1 MMISENSL
9 NLAVVGNCN
18 IAALIDSRARV
29 VWYCVPRFDG
39 DPVFCS
45 LLNNGDVEKGF
56 WDIELFDFAR
66 SEQRYRPNSAV
77 VITTLY
83 DNQGGVVEITDFAPR
98 FKQYG
103 RIYRPMSLVRH
114 IKPRKGA
121 PRIRI
126 RIRPAYDYGGAR
138 PETTRGSNHIRY
150 VMPDLTLRVTTDG
163 PVTYLLEE
171 VPFVLD
177 KPVTMLMGPDESLTQ
192 PVAEIGRAF
201 HEKTDEYWREWCR
214 YLSLPFEW
222 QEAVIRAAITLK
234 LCSFEES
241 GGIVAAMTTSI
252 PEAPGSG
259 RNWDYRH
266 CWLRDSFFVVNALN
280 ALGVTWTME
289 EYLSYITNI
298 VAQAKDGYL
307 QPVYGITLKQSLTE
321 FQVESLAGYHAMGP
335 VRIGNDAWRQ
345 VQNDG
350 YGSVVLAL
358 SQSFYDHRLT
368 SMGDNALFENLEKL
382 GEQAVARWDKPD
394 AGIWEFRSREAVHT
408 YSSVFCWA
416 ACDRLA
422 KIAVHLGLE
431 GRESYWRQHA
441 DGIREGTLKMAWSDD
456 LDSFTGTFGGSE
468 MDGSLLLL
476 PTLGFLRADD
486 PRFLGTLKLAEER
499 LRDGMYMH
507 RYAAPDDFGMPETS
521 FNVCTFWYIEALAAV
536 GRVQEARELFE
547 NMLAHRNPLGLLS
560 EDIDV
565 KSGDLWG
572 NFPQTYSMVGLIHA
586 AMRLSRPWEE
596 AL

>member
-1 MMISENSL
+1 M
-9 NLAVVGNCN
+9 
-18 IAALIDSRARV
+18 
-29 VWYCVPRFDG
+29 
-39 DPVFCS
+39 
-45 LLNNGDVEKGF
+45 
-56 WDIELFDFAR
+56 
-66 SEQRYRPNSAV
+66 
-77 VITTLY
+77 ITTLY
-83 DNQGGVVEITDFAPR
+83 DEHGGVVEITDFAPR

-114 IKPRKGA
+114 IRPRKGV

-126 RIRPAYDYGGAR
+126 RVRPTYDYGRAR

-150 VMPDLTLRVTTDG
+150 VMPDLTLRITTDG

-177 KPVTMLMGPDESLTQ
+177 RPVTMLMGADESLTQ
-192 PVAEIGRAF
+192 PVAETGRAF

-241 GGIVAAMTTSI
+241 GAIVAAMTTSI

-259 RNWDYRH
+259 RNWDYRF

-289 EYLSYITNI
+289 EYLSYIINI

-307 QPVYGITLKQSLTE
+307 QPVYGITLEQNLAESQIDSLT
-321 FQVESLAGYHAMGP
+321 GYRAMGP
-335 VRIGNDAWRQ
+335 VQIGNDAWRQ

-408 YSSVFCWA
+408 YSSVLCWA

-422 KIAVHLGLE
+422 KIAAHLGLE

-456 LDSFTGTFGGSE
+456 LNSFTGIFGGSE
-468 MDGSLLLL
+468 IDGSLLLL

-521 FNVCTFWYIEALAAV
+521 FNVCTFWYIEALVAV

-547 NMLAHRNPLGLLS
+547 NMLAHRNPVGLLS

-586 AMRLSRPWEE
+586 AMRLSRPWEA